1 MSSERV
7 SRKIFPEEF
16 RMKTKYVPG
25 LLAAIILTA
34 GTVVP
39 QQATPP
45 AALPDDDTN
54 YFSLFVDGSGFL
66 GVHAEDITK
75 ENMGRYGLNQVRGV
89 GVTQVVKDSPA
100 EKAGIRKDDVILRLD
115 GERITSVRKL
125 NRLVSEIAPDQSVKV
140 TVSRGGSEQELTAT
154 IGKRQNTFSSFEQ
167 FSGVRPR
174 AWQWEGLHD
183 EAGSATFPRGDLLF
197 ALGNRRRIGVT
208 TTELTKQLADYFGI
222 SDGRGVLVTSVTDD
236 GPAAKAGL
244 KAGDV
249 ITAVD
254 GEKVDSTGD
263 ISRIVNQKKEGDV
276 TLTIVRNKSQQ
287 TLRVTPKEGAST
299 LRTLPR
305 PTIGR
310 QIVIPRIQF
319 PTIPEMNISIP
330 RIEIPTIP
338 PINIQ
343 LPRINPRV
351 RVIRSTSGPI

>member
-1 MSSERV
+1 
-7 SRKIFPEEF
+7 
-16 RMKTKYVPG
+16 MKTKYVPG
-25 LLAAIILTA
+25 LLAAIFLTTGMVLA
-34 GTVVP
+34 
-39 QQATPP
+39 QQTPP
-45 AALPDDDTN
+45 PADLPEVVDN
-54 YFSLFVDGSGFL
+54 NFFSLLVDGSGFL

-125 NRLVSEIAPDQSVKV
+125 NRLVSEIAPEQSVRV
-140 TVSRGGSEQELTAT
+140 AISRGGAEQELTAT
-154 IGKRQNTFSSFEQ
+154 IGKRQNTF
-167 FSGVRPR
+167 
-174 AWQWEGLHD
+174 A
-183 EAGSATFPRGDLLF
+183 GDLFRNNVEPKVWRWDGGALKDQAGDLVF

-222 SDGRGVLVTSVTDD
+222 GDGSGVLVTSVTDG
-236 GPAAKAGL
+236 GPAAAAGL

-249 ITAVD
+249 ITAID

-263 ISRIVNQKKEGDV
+263 ISRIVNRKKEGDV
-276 TLTIVRNKSQQ
+276 TLTVVRNKSQQ
-287 TLRVTPKEGAST
+287 TIRVTPKESQST
-299 LRTLPR
+299 FRTITR

-319 PTIPEMNISIP
+319 PVIPEMNISLP
-330 RIEIPTIP
+330 SIEIPSVP

-343 LPRINPRV
+343 LPRVTPRV
-351 RVIRSTSGPI
+351 RMSRLTSGPI